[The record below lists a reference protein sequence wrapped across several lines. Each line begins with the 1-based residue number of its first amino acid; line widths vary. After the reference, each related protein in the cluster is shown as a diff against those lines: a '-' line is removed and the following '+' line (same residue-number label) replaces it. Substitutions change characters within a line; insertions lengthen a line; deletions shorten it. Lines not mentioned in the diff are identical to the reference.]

1 MHASNARCEAMAYF
15 RDLCA
20 HFHTSMHLVHGEFHF
35 VSFWSFGWCLFRV
48 ERAETTSKLWPFCLP
63 FVFISINLWAF
74 DVVRAFRVAIRFFI
88 EVYKGSWF
96 MEGSRLA
103 VHLWIVGRRGSW
115 ILQFVN
121 GLFVFRTIDTV
132 PWNFFTSFSG
142 SSCCKFSATVMW
154 DW

>member
-1 MHASNARCEAMAYF
+1 MHASNARSEAMAYF

-20 HFHTSMHLVHGEFHF
+20 HFRTLYTANFISSHSGASDDV
-35 VSFWSFGWCLFRV
+35 LFRV
-48 ERAETTSKLWPFCLP
+48 ERAETTSKLWAFCLP

-132 PWNFFTSFSG
+132 PLELLHKLLRIFLLLQI
-142 SSCCKFSATVMW
+142 
-154 DW
+154 